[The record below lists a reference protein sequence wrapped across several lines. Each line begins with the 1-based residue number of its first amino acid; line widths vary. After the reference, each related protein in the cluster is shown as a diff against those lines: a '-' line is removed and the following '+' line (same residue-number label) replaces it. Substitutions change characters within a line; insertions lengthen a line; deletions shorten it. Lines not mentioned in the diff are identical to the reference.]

1 MTIQTVTTS
10 DLKDMTDASLLS
22 EREFHPYGNYRD
34 LSPNH
39 LRQYNLQRLHPD
51 TRCWMAES
59 AGIRMLL
66 GILDTDWDTEQLGF
80 PCARVEI
87 ISITGSENKLTGKS
101 DTVRELTKSVLKA
114 MHQDCCTRGIQYLIA
129 RIPST
134 AFEVAQILQQNGYLL
149 VDGLINY
156 HCDLSSPISDTT
168 NIPDIVF
175 RQGKMEDMAQ
185 CLDIASQSYT
195 LDRFHSDPLISKER
209 ADQVHRLWVENSFRK
224 ISADQVWVAEYQQ
237 NAHAYYTGSI
247 DKVSQQVFPDTIG
260 HIGLVAAGQA
270 VRGKEVA
277 TALCVFALHGFRQ
290 MGVRHVEVG
299 TQIANIAAQRI
310 YQKAGFRPVN
320 SFLTF
325 RGWIEP

>member
-1 MTIQTVTTS
+1 MTIQTLTTS
-10 DLKDMTDASLLS
+10 DLNDMTYTPFLS
-22 EREFHPYGNYRD
+22 ERGFHPYGYYRD
-34 LSPNH
+34 LSTDH
-39 LRQYNLQRLHPD
+39 LRQYNLQRLHSD
-51 TRCWMAES
+51 TRCWTAES

-66 GILDTDWDTEQLGF
+66 GIRDTEWDTEQLGF

-87 ISITGSENKLTGKS
+87 LTIIGDDGNS
-101 DTVRELTKSVLKA
+101 DTVREIADNLLEV
-114 MHQDCCTRGIQYLIA
+114 MHQDCRSRGVQYLIA

-134 AFEVAQILQQNGYLL
+134 AVEVAQSLQQNGYLL

-156 HCDLSSPISDTT
+156 HYDLSLP
-168 NIPDIVF
+168 IPDTPIIPNIVF
-175 RQGKMEDMAQ
+175 RQGNTGDIAQ
-185 CLDIASQSYT
+185 CLHIASQSYT

-237 NAHAYYTGSI
+237 KAQAYYTGSI

-270 VRGKEVA
+270 LRGKGVA
-277 TALCVFALHGFRQ
+277 TALCIYALHGFHQ
-290 MGVRHVEVG
+290 MGVRQVEVG
-299 TQIANIAAQRI
+299 TQIANITAQRI

-325 RGWIEP
+325 RGWIES